1 MRRDSGRRAGGTA
14 IGIIPSARR
23 PSEVPAQLVGSR
35 RRLHVHWRVAGLISA
50 VCCLMRALLK
60 HVAAAVLN
68 SAAAIADPAQR
79 AETLHV
85 RPVLTVA
92 DPEDIEVIPGL
103 I

>member
-1 MRRDSGRRAGGTA
+1 M
-14 IGIIPSARR
+14 
-23 PSEVPAQLVGSR
+23 
-35 RRLHVHWRVAGLISA
+35 
-50 VCCLMRALLK
+50 K

-79 AETLHV
+79 AEILHV